1 MLHASLMPHFTRLS
15 FRESSTNCLCI
26 QHSCGKIVLEALH
39 LVFLE
44 KDKGDSISIALD
56 RVASDF
62 EVHIRGKNMI
72 VDSVP

>member
-1 MLHASLMPHFTRLS
+1 
-15 FRESSTNCLCI
+15 
-26 QHSCGKIVLEALH
+26 VLEALH